1 MESIIKKSDEKVRV
15 LSSDAELSA
24 VKDAWQK
31 FQMHPNVDWG
41 FYNLINRVREQT
53 PCVLELVSN
62 GKTKALWVGRIEEGM
77 LPISFGYFKLG
88 RMRVKQLNILNGG
101 IMGDESEE
109 TCRLMFEGVQ
119 ALAVN
124 RKLDF
129 VALNYVSCGRKV
141 FDMATRQIASLF
153 CRDFGVIKNEHW
165 RMELPGSYEDFLKK
179 RSKKHRYWLKRL
191 TRVLEDDFPNQVKV
205 RAFTTLEESDEFCR
219 DADVVAKLTYQ
230 HQLGSAFSDNEE
242 YRARCKLSAEQGALR
257 GYILYVKQ
265 KPVAYWYATA
275 CRSALHLNYTG
286 YDPEYK
292 KYEVGT
298 VLFMK
303 LIEDH
308 CGGSIKEID
317 FGLGGAVYKERF
329 GDINFLEA
337 TVRIYR
343 FTPKALFLNVMIG
356 GSAKITS
363 GIKAMLL
370 KMGLLQRIKTFWRSR
385 MSGKKVVEK

>member
-1 MESIIKKSDEKVRV
+1 METNADKSDVSVRV
-15 LSSDAELSA
+15 LDSDAELLA
-24 VKDAWQK
+24 CKDAWQE

-41 FYNLINRVREQT
+41 FYHLINRVRNQT
-53 PCVLELVSN
+53 PCVLELRDG
-62 GKTKALWVGRIEEGM
+62 GKTKALWVGRIEEGVM
-77 LPISFGYFKLG
+77 PITFGYLKLG

-109 TCRLMFEGVQ
+109 SCSRMFEGVQ
-119 ALAVN
+119 ALAAD

-141 FDMATRQIASLF
+141 FQMATRQIPGLF

-165 RMELPGSYEDFLKK
+165 KMELPGSYEDFLKK

-191 TRVLEDDFPNQVKV
+191 TRVLEDDFPGEVKI
-205 RAFTTLEESDEFCR
+205 RAFTKLDESDEFCR
-219 DADVVAKLTYQ
+219 EADAVAKLTYQ

-242 YRARCKLSAEQGALR
+242 YRSRCKLSAEQGALR

-275 CRSALHLNYTG
+275 CRATLHLNYTG

-308 CGGSIKEID
+308 CGGKMKEID

-343 FTPKALFLNVMIG
+343 PTPRALFINVLIG
-356 GSAKITS
+356 GSAKVTA
-363 GIKAMLL
+363 GIKTMLL

-385 MSGKKVVEK
+385 MSGK